1 MYFLILL
8 DKFVA
13 AVFEILET
21 LSKLFKPQLLQW
33 NVKYWHFSSC
43 TFFSLQSYPVFKDF
57 LSLIYKSFVFSLA
70 NQMPLQMFMVI
81 F

>member
-21 LSKLFKPQLLQW
+21 LSKLFKPQLLQ
-33 NVKYWHFSSC
+33 
-43 TFFSLQSYPVFKDF
+43 
-57 LSLIYKSFVFSLA
+57 
-70 NQMPLQMFMVI
+70 
-81 F
+81 